1 MLIVIAGLGVLM
13 CLVALVM
20 AIVPGKIQQLI
31 PAFEITTLLRIA
43 AGTTRIF
50 IGACF
55 FLIAP
60 QTAHPNAAIAV
71 GTLIIVMGI
80 GIIFMSNAAG
90 QKLLSRVA
98 NVRTATMRQIAV
110 GVAGFGWLLVY
121 ISGIANT

>member
-13 CLVALVM
+13 CLVALVT

-60 QTAHPNAAIAV
+60 QTAHPNAA
-71 GTLIIVMGI
+71 
-80 GIIFMSNAAG
+80 G
-90 QKLLSRVA
+90 QKLLSRIA
-98 NVRTATMRQIAV
+98 NMRTATMRQIAV